1 MSLSHRYISAGWQ
14 ILGIPRL
21 LELIGEKAV
30 GRTDTLYQFRRY
42 RATVTWLYKQL
53 FRHNKVIMILALGVN
68 TLGVTLQAAALS
80 TLLYYANRM
89 EQGDPLAL
97 AGLTVDPRASGTF
110 ISAVAV
116 VGTALLVS
124 AGLIFFGNRAITR
137 VAAGFASDCSQRTL
151 ALTSARPPFD
161 ADPPEAPYSKA
172 VAGRATGL
180 IALARAVRPLM
191 QLSNPSILFLYSMA
205 ILFYIDGWLTTG
217 ILIILLPS
225 LIFHYAVN
233 YKAAQNQKRLGG
245 AVQRARRSIVDI
257 LQALARA
264 PRVHDSERAVIAQRY
279 ADTSIRESLERYNFR
294 VMAQPY
300 SQLISDILIAV
311 VAFVVVARLGS
322 RALVGETNWATFL
335 GYLIFARVA
344 LVSSR
349 GTLSAMT
356 GFARHYPTSR
366 KAYELLSSE
375 PKRQTVDESHL
386 SLSQRRADGIGD
398 RRSVKL
404 PRGVPAVAL
413 SSVPISRYNTYYYVD
428 CLVSRRSP
436 MNARLRASSQCVP
449 CAFEGIPGGSI
460 RELLQIESGAPQQEL
475 EGHLRAI
482 DTGGELR
489 DYDVDAPLG
498 LDEWQTLSRRLRSHL
513 LLSEAAN
520 STADLLLVESAV
532 LDACSTAFR
541 RAWWKRVTDRFV
553 VIRETDPE
561 HVERHQARIVL
572 VLGQDRAV
580 ALCTPR
586 WCREDNENIRAW
598 IAQHDSRASA
608 KAKRQTIEDDEDED

>member
-1 MSLSHRYISAGWQ
+1 MSLSHRYFLAGWQ
-14 ILGIPRL
+14 GMGIPRL
-21 LELIGEKAV
+21 FELVGKKSV
-30 GRTDTLYQFRRY
+30 GRTDLLYQFRRY
-42 RATVTWLYKQL
+42 RATVLWLYKQL
-53 FRHNKVIMILALGVN
+53 FRRDKVTVILALSVN

-80 TLLYYANRM
+80 ALLYYANRM

-97 AGLTVDPRASGTF
+97 LGFAVNPRATGTF

-116 VGTALLVS
+116 LGTALLIS

-151 ALTSARPPFD
+151 GLKSARPPFD
-161 ADPPEAPYSKA
+161 ADPTDTPYSKA

-205 ILFYIDGWLTTG
+205 ILFYIDGWLTAG
-217 ILIILLPS
+217 IIIILLPS
-225 LIFHYAVN
+225 LILHYAVN

-245 AVQRARRSIVDI
+245 AVRRAQRAIMHL

-264 PRVHDSERAVIAQRY
+264 PSVHESERAVVARTY

-322 RALVGETNWATFL
+322 RALAGETNWATFL

-375 PKRQTVDESHL
+375 PKPQTVDQSHL

-404 PRGVPAVAL
+404 PRGVPTVAL
-413 SSVPISRYNTYYYVD
+413 SSVPITRYNTYYYVD

-436 MNARLRASSQCVP
+436 LNARLRASSHCVP

-460 RELLQIESGAPQQEL
+460 RELLHIDSTAPQQEL
-475 EGHLRAI
+475 KGQLQAI
-482 DTGGELR
+482 DTAGELR
-489 DYDVDAPLG
+489 DYDVDAPFS
-498 LDEWQTLSRRLRSHL
+498 LDEWQTLSRRLRGHL
-513 LLSEAAN
+513 LLSGAAN
-520 STADLLLVESAV
+520 STADLLLLEGAV
-532 LDACSTAFR
+532 LEACSTAFR

-553 VIRETDPE
+553 VIRETDPDR
-561 HVERHQARIVL
+561 VERHQGRAVL
-572 VLGQDRAV
+572 ALGQDRAV
-580 ALCTPR
+580 ALCTPQ
-586 WCREDNENIRAW
+586 WCRENSEDVSAW
-598 IAQHDSRASA
+598 IAQHGARASA
-608 KAKRQTIEDDEDED
+608 KADQQTIGEDEDED